1 MDTEYM
7 RRKTVL
13 VIKKDRQYLSRVEML
28 TRCVIWSP
36 HLADA
41 WSTRE
46 IGKARF
52 LSEKFDAQIMMFNPI
67 VWEVRT
73 L

>member
-1 MDTEYM
+1 MDAEYM
-7 RRKTVL
+7 RKKTVL
-13 VIKKDRQYLSRVEML
+13 VIRKERWYLSRVEML
-28 TRCVIWSP
+28 TKRVIWIPYLS
-36 HLADA
+36 DA

-46 IGKARF
+46 IGKAR
-52 LSEKFDAQIMMFNPI
+52 LLAEKFGAQIMMFNPI

>member
-1 MDTEYM
+1 MDAEYM
-7 RRKTVL
+7 RKKTVL
-13 VIKKDRQYLSRVEML
+13 VIKKERWYLSRVEML
-28 TRCVIWSP
+28 AKRVIWSP

-52 LSEKFDAQIMMFNPI
+52 LSEKFGAQIMMFNPI
-67 VWEVRT
+67 VWEVRA